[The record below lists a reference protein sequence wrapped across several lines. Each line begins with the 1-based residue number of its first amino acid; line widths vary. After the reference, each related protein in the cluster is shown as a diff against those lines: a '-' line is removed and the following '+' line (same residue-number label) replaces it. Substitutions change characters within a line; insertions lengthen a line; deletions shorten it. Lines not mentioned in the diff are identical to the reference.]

1 MNVIKVVLL
10 IALALVALGLIKLI
24 ALTLF
29 GVAVGLLALAI
40 KLAFVVG
47 IVYLIWL
54 GVRKLVHTV

>member
-1 MNVIKVVLL
+1 MNVVKIVLL

-29 GVAVGLLALAI
+29 GVAVGLLWLAI

-54 GVRKLVHTV
+54 GFRKLVHTV